1 MPTTPTRLI
10 VLIVAALLAGAGPL
24 VGQTVRPGRQE
35 RVAKLLDVLK
45 SNASQEEKRAA
56 CRELAIV
63 GTKEAVPVLAAL
75 LADPD
80 LSHAARYALEP
91 LSDPAVDEALRK
103 ALDEVK
109 GRALVGVIGSV
120 GVRRDA
126 KAVQRLARL
135 LEDPDRDVVQA
146 AARALGGIGSVE
158 AAQPLAAA
166 LVAAS
171 AETRLA
177 LCEGLFRAAESL
189 ADAGHRDHA
198 LAIYDGFLKLADA
211 PPQVRT
217 GAVRGAILVLG
228 KDGLPSLRRY
238 LRSDD
243 DLLFTAAVR
252 TTYEMPEHAVTVLL
266 VEALQRTDAPDR
278 QVLLI
283 QSLASRKDPW
293 ALSRLWTHAL
303 GGPRQVRLAAIRAV
317 AEAGA
322 AAMASALVP
331 FLDDPDPELA
341 HAARESLAV
350 LPGYLVWA
358 TRPGLSV
365 EQRLV
370 ICRIA
375 AGTIRKP
382 EEKRLLL
389 TALGGIP
396 SSEAIGPILPYLNEP
411 EMREEAAAAL
421 VSVAESLLRGQN
433 AKQAASELIGPL
445 AEVARLASN
454 AEVVRRAKAALEQAK
469 KQAK

>member
-1 MPTTPTRLI
+1 MPTKSARL
-10 VLIVAALLAGAGPL
+10 VLVVTVLLAGAVPL

-35 RVAKLLDVLK
+35 RVTKLLDVLK
-45 SNASQEEKRAA
+45 SNASREEKQAA

-63 GTKEAVPVLAAL
+63 GTKEAVPTLAAL

-91 LSDPAVDEALRK
+91 IPDPAVDEALRK

-126 KAVQRLARL
+126 KAVQQLAGL
-135 LEDPDRDVVQA
+135 LEDPDPDVAQA

-158 AAQPLAAA
+158 AAQPLAVA

-177 LCEGLFRAAESL
+177 LCEGLFHAAESL
-189 ADAGHRDHA
+189 AAAGHRVQA
-198 LAIYDGFLKLADA
+198 LALYDGLLTLADA

-228 KDGLPSLRRY
+228 KDGLPSLRRH

-243 DLLFTAAVR
+243 DFLFTAAVR
-252 TTYEMPEHAVTVLL
+252 TTFEMPEHAVTVLL
-266 VEALQRTDAPDR
+266 VEALQRTDDPDR

-293 ALSRLWTHAL
+293 ALSRLWTRAL

-322 AAMASALVP
+322 GAMASALVP

-341 HAARESLAV
+341 HAACESLAV

-365 EQRLV
+365 EQRLA
-370 ICRIA
+370 ICRTA
-375 AGTIRKP
+375 AGMIQKS
-382 EEKRLLL
+382 EEKRLFL

-396 SSEAIGPILPYLNEP
+396 SSEAIRLAMPCLNEP

-445 AEVARLASN
+445 AEVARLASS
-454 AEVVRRAKAALEQAK
+454 AEVVRRAKAALDQAK
-469 KQAK
+469 KQAQ

>member
-1 MPTTPTRLI
+1 MPARL
-10 VLIVAALLAGAGPL
+10 VLVVTVLLAGAVPL
-24 VGQTVRPGRQE
+24 VGQTVRDDGRE
-35 RVAKLLDVLK
+35 RVVKLLDVLK
-45 SNASQEEKRAA
+45 SSASREEKQAA

-63 GTKEAVPVLAAL
+63 GTKEAVPALAAF

-91 LSDPAVDEALRK
+91 IPDPAVDEALRK
-103 ALDEVK
+103 ALDEAK

-120 GVRRDA
+120 GVRSDA
-126 KAVQRLARL
+126 KAVDRLARL
-135 LEDPDRDVVQA
+135 LESPDHEVARA
-146 AARALGGIGSVE
+146 AATALGGIGSVE

-189 ADAGHRDHA
+189 AAAGHRVQA
-198 LAIYDGFLKLADA
+198 LAIYDGLLKLADA
-211 PPQVRT
+211 PSQVRT

-228 KDGLPSLRRY
+228 KDGLPSLRRH

-252 TTYEMPEHAVTVLL
+252 TTYEMPGHAVTALL

-293 ALSRLWTHAL
+293 ALSKLWTRAMA
-303 GGPRQVRLAAIRAV
+303 GPRRVRSVAIRAV

-322 AAMASALVP
+322 AAMAPALFP
-331 FLDDPDPELA
+331 LLDDSDPDLA
-341 HAARESLAV
+341 QAARESLAV
-350 LPGYLVWA
+350 LPGYLAWA
-358 TRPGLSV
+358 TRPGLSA
-365 EQRLV
+365 EQRLA
-370 ICRIA
+370 ICRTA
-375 AGTIRKP
+375 AGMVQKP

-396 SSEAIGPILPYLNEP
+396 SSEAIGLILPYVNEP

-433 AKQAASELIGPL
+433 AKQVASGLVTPL
-445 AEVARLASN
+445 AEVARLAGN

-469 KQAK
+469 NQAK

>member
-1 MPTTPTRLI
+1 MPTKSARL
-10 VLIVAALLAGAGPL
+10 VLVVTVLLAGAVPL

-35 RVAKLLDVLK
+35 RVTKLLDVLK
-45 SNASQEEKRAA
+45 SNASREEKQAA

-63 GTKEAVPVLAAL
+63 GTKEAVPTLAAL

-91 LSDPAVDEALRK
+91 IPDPAVDEALRK
-103 ALDEVK
+103 AVDEVK

-120 GVRRDA
+120 GVRRDP
-126 KAVQRLARL
+126 KAVERLAGL
-135 LEDPDRDVVQA
+135 LEDPDPDVAQA

-158 AAQPLAAA
+158 AAQPLAVA

-189 ADAGHRDHA
+189 AAAHRDHA
-198 LAIYDGFLKLADA
+198 LAIYDGFLRLADT

-217 GAVRGAILVLG
+217 GAVRGAVLVLG

-252 TTYEMPEHAVTVLL
+252 TTFEMPEHAVTVLL
-266 VEALQRTDAPDR
+266 VEALQRTDDPDR

-293 ALSRLWTHAL
+293 ALSRLWTRAL

-322 AAMASALVP
+322 GAMASALVP

-341 HAARESLAV
+341 HAACESLAV

-365 EQRLV
+365 EQRLA
-370 ICRIA
+370 ICRTA
-375 AGTIRKP
+375 AGMIQKS
-382 EEKRLLL
+382 EEKRLFL

-396 SSEAIGPILPYLNEP
+396 SSEAIRLAMPCLNEP

-445 AEVARLASN
+445 AEVARLASS
-454 AEVVRRAKAALEQAK
+454 AEVVRRAKAALDQAK
-469 KQAK
+469 KQAQ